1 MPPWFIHPI
10 SSSLLPC
17 LAPTFWI
24 CTRKLEE
31 TPCARRCC
39 AAGFLVLVY
48 LLLLLC
54 WTGARMTFVHRMCVI
69 PQRSYSCGASLL
81 RLVWLHDLEVSFF
94 SLHRQCSCGNIP
106 VHLVF
111 KGMNTTATPLPFN
124 YIDRS
129 WERFDFCY
137 EPQQRMPKSYPW
149 FQAKV

>member
-10 SSSLLPC
+10 SCSLLPC
-17 LAPTFWI
+17 LAPTFWSHAHE
-24 CTRKLEE
+24 LEE
-31 TPCARRCC
+31 TPRAGRRR

-54 WTGARMTFVHRMCVI
+54 WTGARMTFVHRTCVI
-69 PQRSYSCGASLL
+69 PRRRCSYGAGLL
-81 RLVWLHDLEVSFF
+81 QLVRLHDLEVGFVG
-94 SLHRQCSCGNIP
+94 LHRQCSCGNVP

-129 WERFDFCY
+129 WERVDFCC
-137 EPQQRMPKSYPW
+137 EPQQRMPKSCP
-149 FQAKV
+149 